1 MRKGTF
7 FSALAF
13 IGGAVGFGLRRWQLA
28 AGFEP
33 ETGLPVPGAAS
44 AWLLVGWSVLL
55 GAVILLL
62 CRQEKERMPWD
73 RAFAGAGDKPLFLT
87 AIVLSAFLLLVS
99 AGAELMTLLGQGETA
114 FANDAVGV
122 QVALTVL
129 PPLRIALCFG
139 GFLCTLLWLRA
150 LKRGEDKGKESLAL
164 LELCFFFCV
173 WLVSDYQA
181 RAVDPVV
188 FDYVYEIFAIVFGLL
203 GIYQITGYSFQEG
216 KPRRSVFF
224 CLMGAY
230 FALVTLADR
239 HSLTETLRY
248 GFLVLFLTAHAWM
261 ILNTQPAGKRL
272 AKTEAEKNG

>member
-1 MRKGTF
+1 M
-7 FSALAF
+7 
-13 IGGAVGFGLRRWQLA
+13 
-28 AGFEP
+28 
-33 ETGLPVPGAAS
+33 
-44 AWLLVGWSVLL
+44 
-55 GAVILLL
+55 
-62 CRQEKERMPWD
+62 
-73 RAFAGAGDKPLFLT
+73 LFR
-87 AIVLSAFLLLVS
+87 S
-99 AGAELMTLLGQGETA
+99 
-114 FANDAVGV
+114 
-122 QVALTVL
+122 
-129 PPLRIALCFG
+129 ALCFG